1 MKDLIDILL
10 DENNT
15 DPIVVI
21 DEKGRQ
27 IAFEQIAIIPR
38 DETIYCVLKPI
49 DEINGVA
56 DDEGIVFKVDK
67 NEAGESILRVE
78 TDELI
83 AMEIFD
89 QYYDLID
96 ENRKKSAN
104 DSNQNGNFSDLIDQ
118 FRKDNANK
126 NRSDD

>member
-38 DETIYCVLKPI
+38 GETIYCVLKPI
-49 DEINGVA
+49 DKVNGVA

-78 TDELI
+78 TDEQI
-83 AMEIFD
+83 AIEIFD

-96 ENRKKSAN
+96 ENIKKTAN
-104 DSNQNGNFSDLIDQ
+104 ASKQNDNFSDLIDQ